1 MNNHVVRLVAATGL
15 IAGLAVAPVGAQTA
29 PASNVAA
36 RGTEL
41 GASIGSTSTSSET
54 APLLAGTADWSLT
67 RWVRIEARGGW
78 FARGTDASGV
88 SADLGAHVNA
98 FATRQATP
106 YFGAAFGL
114 YRAMIGSPATGVSSF
129 YRTRM
134 AEQSAIG
141 PWQFTD
147 PAWRFSAGVDIVARR
162 HISVRPEA
170 SVMLVHGHGA
180 TDTLTLLEVRIGYK
194 FEDHPVTPS
203 TGR

>member
-1 MNNHVVRLVAATGL
+1 M
-15 IAGLAVAPVGAQTA
+15 
-29 PASNVAA
+29 
-36 RGTEL
+36 
-41 GASIGSTSTSSET
+41 
-54 APLLAGTADWSLT
+54 LAGTVDWGLT
-67 RWVRIEARGGW
+67 RWVRLEARGGW

-106 YFGAAFGL
+106 YVGAAFGL
-114 YRAMIGSPATGVSSF
+114 FRAMIRPSATNVGTF
-129 YRTRM
+129 YRTRLLDQG
-134 AEQSAIG
+134 AG
-141 PWQFTD
+141 PWVFTD
-147 PAWRFSAGVDIVARR
+147 PAWRLSAGVDIVAHR
-162 HISVRPEA
+162 HISIRPEA